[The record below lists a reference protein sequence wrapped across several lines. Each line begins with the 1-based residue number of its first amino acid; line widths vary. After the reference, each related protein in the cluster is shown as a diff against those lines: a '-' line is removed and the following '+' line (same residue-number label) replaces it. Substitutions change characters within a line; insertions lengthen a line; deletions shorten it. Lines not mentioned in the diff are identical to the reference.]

1 MQLREQGTLPFY
13 PIPENNMQI
22 ILLETL
28 NKLGKAGEIVNVKDG
43 FAKNFLIPQKKA
55 IVANKKNLNDLNSRM
70 SQINENNAKKISEAN
85 ELKAKLDGKEIKIQ
99 MEANEDGKLYGN
111 PGPRQ
116 ICDKLI
122 NDFSIDFEPGSIV
135 LDNIS
140 TLGSHDVT
148 LRIYDDIIATIKIEI
163 TKKI

>member
-28 NKLGKAGEIVNVKDG
+28 NKLGKAGEVVSVKDG

-55 IVANKKNLNDLNSRM
+55 IIANKKNLNDLNSKM
-70 SQINENNAKKISEAN
+70 SQINKNNMKKISEAN
-85 ELKAKLDGKEIKIQ
+85 ELKAKLDGKEINIQ
-99 MEANEDGKLYGN
+99 MEANEDGNLYGN
-111 PGPRQ
+111 LGPRQ
-116 ICDKLI
+116 IRDRLI
-122 NDFSIDFEPGSIV
+122 NDFSIDIEPGNIV
-135 LDNIS
+135 LDNINAI
-140 TLGSHDVT
+140 GSHDVT
-148 LRIYDDIIATIKIEI
+148 LRIYDDVRATLKLEI

>member
-1 MQLREQGTLPFY
+1 MQLRELDILPFY

-28 NKLGKAGEIVNVKDG
+28 NKLGKAGEVVSVKDG

-55 IVANKKNLNDLNSRM
+55 IIANKKNLSDLNSKM
-70 SQINENNAKKISEAN
+70 GQINENNMKKISEAN
-85 ELKAKLDGKEIKIQ
+85 ELKNKLDGKEISIQ
-99 MEANEDGKLYGN
+99 MEANEDSNLYGN
-111 PGPRQ
+111 LGPRQ
-116 ICDKLI
+116 IRDRLI
-122 NDFSIDFEPGSIV
+122 KDFSIDIEPGNIIS
-135 LDNIS
+135 DNIS

-148 LRIYDDIIATIKIEI
+148 LRIYDDINVKLKLKI